1 MKKMIM
7 VVMMM
12 FVMAMNITVAN
23 AAVIGEYEKNAI
35 LNGTYEV
42 VSHKSFTN
50 VEGVSMKEWSEP
62 DLFGNQYRLY
72 WYTDGTDGRND
83 QELVMLKYHMTRQE
97 LKAYKKANKK

>member
-1 MKKMIM
+1 MKKMVMMLVM
-7 VVMMM
+7 VVM
-12 FVMAMNITVAN
+12 MAMNITVAN

-62 DLFGNQYRLY
+62 DWFGNQYRLY

>member
-62 DLFGNQYRLY
+62 DLFGNLYRLY